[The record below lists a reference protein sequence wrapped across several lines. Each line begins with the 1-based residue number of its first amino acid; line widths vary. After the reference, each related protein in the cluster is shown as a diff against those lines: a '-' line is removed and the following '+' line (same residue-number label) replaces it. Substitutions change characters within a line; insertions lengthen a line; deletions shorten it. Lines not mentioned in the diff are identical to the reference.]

1 MGENGCADD
10 LIASIERLEG
20 VCNALTPKSMA
31 QSTVPAVCCL
41 SVYLGLSQAWRL
53 AN

>member
-10 LIASIERLEG
+10 LIASIEHLEG
-20 VCNALTPKSMA
+20 VCNALTPKGIA

-41 SVYLGLSQAWRL
+41 SVYLECPGAWQI
-53 AN
+53 